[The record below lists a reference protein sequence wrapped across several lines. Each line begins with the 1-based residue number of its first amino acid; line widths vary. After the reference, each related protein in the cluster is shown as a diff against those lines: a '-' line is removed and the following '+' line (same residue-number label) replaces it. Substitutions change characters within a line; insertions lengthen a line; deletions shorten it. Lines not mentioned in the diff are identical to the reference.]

1 MTFTYD
7 GFVEAARAAARESES
22 TTAVRALLEKTLDD
36 PAAIAEA
43 IPDQAED
50 EIMLF
55 EDETVSIW
63 SCRFQPFV
71 VMPPHEHKMT
81 VHVGVFQG
89 GEKNILF
96 RRERESLKH
105 VSTKVV
111 RPGEVLSI
119 GPDGIHAVTAE
130 GDRPSHALHV
140 YLGPLMQV
148 ERALFDW
155 QSGAEVDF
163 TMENFHSMKKP
174 SSALKEY

>member
-1 MTFTYD
+1 MAFTYD
-7 GFVEAARAAARESES
+7 DFVRDARTAARDPEP
-22 TTAVRALLEKTLDD
+22 TKAVRRLLEATLED
-36 PAAIAEA
+36 PSAIAEA
-43 IPDQAED
+43 IPDQADD

-63 SCRFQPFV
+63 SCRFQPHV

-81 VHVGVFQG
+81 AHIGVFRG

-96 RRERESLKH
+96 RREPDALRH
-105 VSTKVV
+105 VKTTVV
-111 RPGEVLSI
+111 QPGDVFSI

-130 GDRPSHALHV
+130 GDLASHALHV

-155 QSGAEVDF
+155 HTGAAVAF
-163 TMENFHSMKKP
+163 TMENFHRMKRP
-174 SSALKEY
+174 ASELADY